1 MTENE
6 LSLGRARKTGS
17 DRDVQRKR
25 REYQNEGCA
34 VISQINSYIPL
45 NKNKLSSKVRPTA
58 TLRRKFASF

>member
-1 MTENE
+1 MTKIE
-6 LSLGRARKTGS
+6 LSLGTVRKTGS

-25 REYQNEGCA
+25 REYQNEGCT

-45 NKNKLSSKVRPTA
+45 DKIKLSSKVRPTA